1 MVLLRDVLWAWLAAT
16 IFSGLPS
23 TVYAL
28 VTGDDPLEATRAAGA
43 MLIPAGSPL
52 PQLLAAA
59 AIAHSAV
66 SFFWALILA
75 LTLPLRRTLL
85 WAIAAA
91 ALIALLD
98 LGVIAPRL
106 FPEVARLAFW
116 PQFADHLVWGACV
129 GATLA
134 WRWRKRYCWKPTFR
148 S

>member
-59 AIAHSAV
+59 A
-66 SFFWALILA
+66 
-75 LTLPLRRTLL
+75 LTLPRRRTLL